1 MQATGSRQGDRNYI
15 KENSRGYQTRGRSL
29 QTRPVNAP
37 AQSPGELGF
46 PEENLQLVPCRWSHT
61 GWKYVQ
67 MDPSQAKLF
76 KSPNRV
82 NSFDFN

>member
-1 MQATGSRQGDRNYI
+1 MQATGSRQGDRDYVV
-15 KENSRGYQTRGRSL
+15 ENSRGYQTRGRSL
-29 QTRPVNAP
+29 QAKPPHGV
-37 AQSPGELGF
+37 QHPGAELGF

-67 MDPSQAKLF
+67 MDPSQAKFF

-82 NSFDFN
+82 NSFGFN

>member
-1 MQATGSRQGDRNYI
+1 MQATGSQGGERNYI
-15 KENSRGYQTRGRSL
+15 AENSRGYQTRGRSL
-29 QTRPVNAP
+29 NPGPNPSAVNKNAD
-37 AQSPGELGF
+37 QGF

-67 MDPSQAKLF
+67 SDPSGTKFF

-82 NSFDFN
+82 NSFGFN